1 MATDV
6 EYVPPQT
13 TTTPTN
19 DRSLGALF
27 KRLRDETATL
37 FRQEMR
43 LAKVETM
50 EKARTY
56 GRNSALLGVGGGLA
70 FAGLLFILLGAS
82 HGVTALLLAAG
93 VSPPNALWL
102 GPLIVGVVV
111 AIVGYLVLRK
121 GLNTLKRESIVPEQ
135 TLRSLQENQE
145 WVKHKFSQQRAGT

>member
-1 MATDV
+1 MAIDV
-6 EYVPPQT
+6 EYVPPRT
-13 TTTPTN
+13 TTART
-19 DRSLGALF
+19 DEHSIGALF
-27 KRLRDETATL
+27 KKLRDETATL
-37 FRQEMR
+37 FRQEVQ

-82 HGVTALLLAAG
+82 HGVTALLLWAG
-93 VSPPNALWL
+93 ISPPNALWL

-111 AIVGYLVLRK
+111 ALVGYLILRK
-121 GLNTLKRESIVPEQ
+121 GLNTLKRESPVPER

-145 WVKHKFSQQRAGT
+145 WVKHKLSQERART